1 MLWSSRDLAA
11 NTAAKLTGG
20 WFCVF
25 LFLLTLLTL
34 VLLDYDI
41 NLGLVE
47 DILSKRDFKEAQAEL
62 QQYIVTMPLLA
73 FIEFRYSDEYS
84 LRRTRIR

>member
-1 MLWSSRDLAA
+1 M
-11 NTAAKLTGG
+11 GG
-20 WFCVF
+20 SVF
-25 LFLLTLLTL
+25 FFLLTLFTL

-47 DILSKRDFKEAQAEL
+47 DISSERDLKEAQAEL

-73 FIEFRYSDEYS
+73 FIEFQYSDEYS